1 MILSDRSKCMVP
13 HQGINVA
20 FLHIL
25 LLIGLCGAV
34 GREEMWNTCL
44 SYFAKSKT
52 GSLEETN
59 IHPDQDVHMCVMD
72 MNMARWILGPEMG
85 ARYCHVLYEEMR
97 D

>member
-1 MILSDRSKCMVP
+1 
-13 HQGINVA
+13 
-20 FLHIL
+20 
-25 LLIGLCGAV
+25 
-34 GREEMWNTCL
+34 MWHTCL

-72 MNMARWILGPEMG
+72 MSMARWILGPEMG
-85 ARYCHVLYEEMR
+85 ARYFHALYEGMR

>member
-1 MILSDRSKCMVP
+1 
-13 HQGINVA
+13 
-20 FLHIL
+20 
-25 LLIGLCGAV
+25 
-34 GREEMWNTCL
+34 MWHTSL

-59 IHPDQDVHMCVMD
+59 IYPDHDVHMCVMD
-72 MNMARWILGPEMG
+72 MNMARWILGPEMR